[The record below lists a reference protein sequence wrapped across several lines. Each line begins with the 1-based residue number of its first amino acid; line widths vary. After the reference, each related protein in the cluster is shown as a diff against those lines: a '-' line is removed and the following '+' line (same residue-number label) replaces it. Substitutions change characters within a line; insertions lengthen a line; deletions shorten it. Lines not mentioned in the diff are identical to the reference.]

1 MELQTQV
8 LGSSSL
14 LHSPF
19 LGKSPWDHEDWVDT
33 EGWVS
38 GGSNRDTR
46 HPKRE
51 EMKIEPKKGIEG
63 EKKMRALP

>member
-1 MELQTQV
+1 M
-8 LGSSSL
+8 
-14 LHSPF
+14 
-19 LGKSPWDHEDWVDT
+19 DT
-33 EGWVS
+33 EGRVS

-63 EKKMRALP
+63 EKKMSALP